1 MKSRKGSELAK
12 GVSQNSNTGTL
23 MNTNVPAYEKQSGT
37 GADKRIT
44 LNSFGGGVYQDKT
57 TGTYTRID

>member
-1 MKSRKGSELAK
+1 
-12 GVSQNSNTGTL
+12 
-23 MNTNVPAYEKQSGT
+23 MNTNVPAYEKQPGT

>member
-1 MKSRKGSELAK
+1 MKSRKGSEFAK
-12 GVSQNSNTGTL
+12 GVSQNINTGTL
-23 MNTNVPAYEKQSGT
+23 MNTNIPAYEKQPGT
-37 GADKRIT
+37 DTDKRIT